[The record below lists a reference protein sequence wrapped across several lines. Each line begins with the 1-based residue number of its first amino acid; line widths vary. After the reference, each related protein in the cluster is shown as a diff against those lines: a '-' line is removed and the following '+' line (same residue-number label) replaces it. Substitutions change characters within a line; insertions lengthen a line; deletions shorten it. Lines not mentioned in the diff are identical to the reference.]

1 MLPAASLPTIIIFE
15 RHWDLPPK
23 QVVNEILPVLAAEGY
38 DTVCVEAPSVL
49 TQEEIISR
57 SQRNMENVSGIF
69 TQATERLTRAH
80 AMPAGKL
87 EDLGL
92 ESLAELMRYYV
103 SSQRFIEVAE
113 QIKQLPAA
121 KLFRQILSTA
131 SDLSMSL
138 KGVDVEDKIYA
149 TVTRGD
155 PDERAAAIDAVEE
168 LRVESF
174 VENLSQVRKVRKG
187 AVFISGA
194 THISKLMAKFKERRE
209 EGEYLCFF
217 AHSSKFYGDT
227 LNDLEGLKETYP
239 ELKEC
244 STCLETAED
253 VRLFA
258 QKILAEVKKRQ

>member
-1 MLPAASLPTIIIFE
+1 MLPASLPTIIIFE
-15 RHWDLPPK
+15 RHWDLIPK
-23 QVVNEILPVLAAEGY
+23 QVVNEMLPVLAAEGY

-57 SQRNMENVSGIF
+57 SQGNMERASGIF
-69 TQATERLTRAH
+69 TQVTELLTRAN
-80 AMPAGKL
+80 AMPAERL

-92 ESLAELMRYYV
+92 ESLSRLMLYHV

-131 SDLSMSL
+131 SNLSMSI
-138 KGVDVEDKIYA
+138 KGVDVEDKIFA
-149 TVTRGD
+149 TVTRGN
-155 PDERAAAIDAVEE
+155 PDVRIAAIDAVEKV
-168 LRVESF
+168 RVESF
-174 VENLSQVRKVRKG
+174 VENLSQVQKVRRG
-187 AVFISGA
+187 TVFICGA
-194 THISKLMAKFKERRE
+194 THISNLLAKFKERKE
-209 EGEYLCFF
+209 EGKFLCYF

-244 STCLETAED
+244 STCLETAEE

-258 QKILAEVKKRQ
+258 QKILAEVKKHH